1 MVRST
6 PVINKRPDP
15 AARYASPGSAVLLRK
30 VSEESMWRSV
40 WHEVREILW
49 LMTMLVGLSIT
60 SLAVAASFL
69 AITEMRLATLVPL
82 LSGSLT

>member
-1 MVRST
+1 
-6 PVINKRPDP
+6 
-15 AARYASPGSAVLLRK
+15 
-30 VSEESMWRSV
+30 MWRSV

>member
-6 PVINKRPDP
+6 PVINKRPDR

-40 WHEVREILW
+40 WREVREILW